1 MSDMVGD
8 LKGYVVELP
17 KFAKYAQILKNY
29 LASKETAIAR
39 VSLTKDRA
47 AVGGAVGFRIHMS
60 QNIIRTNTVYCSM
73 PLYNH

>member
-8 LKGYVVELP
+8 LDGYVVKLP
-17 KFAKYAQILKNY
+17 KFAKYGQILKNS
-29 LASKETAIAR
+29 LASNETAIAR

-47 AVGGAVGFRIHMS
+47 VVGGAVGFRLHMS
-60 QNIIRTNTVYCSM
+60 QNIIRTNTVCCSM

>member
-1 MSDMVGD
+1 MSDMVRE
-8 LKGYVVELP
+8 LEGYVVELP
-17 KFAKYAQILKNY
+17 KFAKYAQILKSSV
-29 LASKETAIAR
+29 ASKETAIAR